1 MVKTTRLLVG
11 GWSQV
16 GLPAS
21 SKRVVDSHL
30 GMLLPPDELAK
41 YTQQA
46 VRGRSG
52 RVHPTVHAVPTCTP
66 LCTQFLRARYQQV
79 RARSGRTRFW
89 REKEQRRCALQ
100 RSGLSL
106 NRQQLGRCSRLLNN
120 ALQLSVSSARCIRS
134 GDWWRGLQ

>member
-1 MVKTTRLLVG
+1 M
-11 GWSQV
+11 

-52 RVHPTVHAVPTCTP
+52 RVHATVHAVPTCALPTSP
-66 LCTQFLRARYQQV
+66 CTQRADEVLARKGAKEV
-79 RARSGRTRFW
+79 RCSAEERPILEPPATRSLLQIV
-89 REKEQRRCALQ
+89 EQRFTTLCI
-100 RSGLSL
+100 
-106 NRQQLGRCSRLLNN
+106 
-120 ALQLSVSSARCIRS
+120 VSSLYKVC
-134 GDWWRGLQ
+134 